1 MIILDIDGVVVDLFE
16 ELDYLLKKDG
26 HNVDHWQNW
35 SGYAWN
41 EAYPDISLNIIDSI
55 LKNPLTVKNAKAFS
69 DAWYWTN
76 HHSSTYDI
84 MYLTARDKSLDK
96 YTWDWFYEWDVPVDF
111 VVFEENKVEFLQQL
125 EVTVFV
131 DDNPE
136 MAQGAHEAGIPSY
149 LLNRPYNLNAD
160 VDPKIR
166 IDSLWDIKCV

>member
-16 ELDYLLKKDG
+16 ELDYLLRKDG
-26 HNVDHWQNW
+26 HDIDHWQNW
-35 SGYAWN
+35 SGYNWS
-41 EAYPDISLNIIDSI
+41 EAYPNISSDVIDDI

-76 HHSSTYDI
+76 HYSSTYDI
-84 MYLTARDKSLDK
+84 MYLTARDKSLDS

-111 VVFEENKVEFLQQL
+111 IVFEQDKVEFLKQL
-125 EVTVFV
+125 EVSVFV

-149 LLNRPYNLNAD
+149 LLNRPYNLKAD
-160 VDPKIR
+160 VDPAIR
-166 IDSLWDIKCV
+166 INSLWDLKCV